1 MPFIELSAKLKRD
14 LLMVAEET
22 ILYGVETGRYLSL
35 THRTY
40 DAELRRNR
48 ASFVT
53 LYWHQQLRGCIGS
66 VRPARPLLEDVA
78 HNAYA
83 AAFRDSR
90 FDPLTAAE
98 FDDLQIEISVL
109 SPLQPMRFE
118 DERDLIEQLQPNVD
132 GVIIQAGD
140 YRATFLPKVWESL
153 PRKREFFS
161 QLKLKAGLTPD
172 FWSDGISCYRY
183 TTDTFSTEADFG

>member
-1 MPFIELSAKLKRD
+1 MPLIELSSKLKRD
-14 LLMVAEET
+14 LLMIAEET
-22 ILYGVETGRYLSL
+22 ILYGLETGRYLSL
-35 THRTY
+35 THRNY

-53 LYWHQQLRGCIGS
+53 LYYHHQLRGCIGS

-90 FDPLTAAE
+90 FDPLTADE
-98 FDDLQIEISVL
+98 FSDLQIEISVL
-109 SPLQPMRFE
+109 SPLQPIHFE

-132 GVIIQAGD
+132 GIIIQAGD

-153 PRKREFFS
+153 PVKREFFS

-183 TTDTFSTEADFG
+183 TADTFSTEVDIG